1 MIKIACC
8 QNVFSKSFLWRRGR
22 FSLRMFASVALC
34 ALSMMGGVVASSSVA
49 QAQASVLI
57 KHQSTTAVVETIDR
71 QAREILLREKSGHLI
86 TVEYGEDV
94 RDLPHLHEG
103 DSLIISFVE
112 TLGAEI
118 APPGSPMPESTIA
131 TARGFVHGHPHGV
144 IAVFN
149 RERAFV
155 RGINLKTHTLT
166 FLPDDKD
173 DRELRVV
180 VFRTRAM
187 RDFLSTL
194 KVGDVVDMTRMES
207 LSYVITNTPVARH
220 VPAQV
225 SLQGKAR
232 VAVTVSH

>member
-1 MIKIACC
+1 MDTM
-8 QNVFSKSFLWRRGR
+8 WEG
-22 FSLRMFASVALC
+22 
-34 ALSMMGGVVASSSVA
+34 
-49 QAQASVLI
+49 
-57 KHQSTTAVVETIDR
+57 
-71 QAREILLREKSGHLI
+71 
-86 TVEYGEDV
+86 EYG
-94 RDLPHLHEG
+94 
-103 DSLIISFVE
+103 
-112 TLGAEI
+112 T
-118 APPGSPMPESTIA
+118 
-131 TARGFVHGHPHGV
+131 
-144 IAVFN
+144 N
-149 RERAFV
+149 REN
-155 RGINLKTHTLT
+155 NLKTHTLT